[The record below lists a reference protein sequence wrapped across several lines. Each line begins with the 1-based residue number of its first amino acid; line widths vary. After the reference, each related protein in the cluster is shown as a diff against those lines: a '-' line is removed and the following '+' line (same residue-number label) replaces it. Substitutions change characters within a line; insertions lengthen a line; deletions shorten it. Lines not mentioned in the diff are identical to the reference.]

1 MQAPPTTVK
10 MPQLQQQSSIRS
22 PEDRIGGQ
30 SQAFNYNDEG
40 SYTKLITRYLN
51 HLTVYMLL
59 ILLMFFYL
67 Y

>member
-1 MQAPPTTVK
+1 MTPTMQAPPTTVK

-40 SYTKLITRYLN
+40 TL
-51 HLTVYMLL
+51 
-59 ILLMFFYL
+59 
-67 Y
+67 

>member
-1 MQAPPTTVK
+1 MTPTMQAPPTTVK

-40 SYTKLITRYLN
+40 KLYKT
-51 HLTVYMLL
+51 
-59 ILLMFFYL
+59 
-67 Y
+67 